1 MFSFQ
6 SSIFTLSCHIFSCL
20 HVFRLPYFHDFIFTY
35 LHVSTLSLCHIF
47 KFSSSHSRAPD
58 DALAYAKQTISDL
71 LCNRVDISQLVI
83 SKELTRTSASKE
95 YHTGPKLAHVELAER
110 WG

>member
-1 MFSFQ
+1 M
-6 SSIFTLSCHIFSCL
+6 SIL
-20 HVFRLPYFHDFIFTY
+20 
-35 LHVSTLSLCHIF
+35 
-47 KFSSSHSRAPD
+47 HSRAPD

-110 WG
+110 SIFSDYCYFAENTSVLSSVSIRCALHSTE

>member
-1 MFSFQ
+1 M
-6 SSIFTLSCHIFSCL
+6 SCL
-20 HVFRLPYFHDFIFTY
+20 HNL
-35 LHVSTLSLCHIF
+35 

-95 YHTGPKLAHVELAER
+95 YHSGRKLAHVEVAER
-110 WG
+110 